1 MSLIKNF
8 QEDQAAKV
16 LSSETRD
23 TLHQWHRRRTTT
35 LRAAPCIDD
44 FQVGTRLLFL
54 EPPAEHFK

>member
-23 TLHQWHRRRTTT
+23 TLHQWHRRRTST

-44 FQVGTRLLFL
+44 FQVETAAVFRATCRDL
-54 EPPAEHFK
+54 K